1 MEAKLYNQAGDQI
14 GTIHLSDYVFGIT
27 PNQPVMHQAMV
38 RQHANARLGTHNTL
52 GRSEVR
58 GSTRKLYRQKGTGR
72 ARQGSIRAPHRRGG
86 GIAHGPHPRSYE
98 KQMPRKMRRLAVRS
112 ALSARQA
119 DEQIRF
125 VDGLDFARPRT
136 KDMIALLEAQ
146 GLDGKTLIVL
156 DAKDE
161 NISRSAS
168 NLPNVKTLLAH
179 YLNVVDLL
187 SFDNIIMPVSAV
199 EVALSYLGNG
209 DDTISV
215 EKAPPTPAP
224 AAPASSASASPA
236 PSPQSVATPAAMV
249 EPAKKT
255 DEDST
260 SPAAPSQ
267 SAATATATPA
277 EAAPKADTG
286 SASPAPSPRPTR
298 PEPPATSPTDTP
310 DEDEDEE
317 AV

>member
-98 KQMPRKMRRLAVRS
+98 KHMPRKMRRLAVRS

-125 VDGLDFARPRT
+125 VDGLEFARPRT

-146 GLDGKTLIVL
+146 GLNGKTLIVL

-209 DDTISV
+209 DDTVSV
-215 EKAPPTPAP
+215 EEAPSAPAS
-224 AAPASSASASPA
+224 AAPASTGSASTSPA
-236 PSPQSVATPAAMV
+236 ASPQSAAAPAAATV
-249 EPAKKT
+249 EPEQKT
-255 DEDST
+255 DKGST

-267 SAATATATPA
+267 SAATATTEPVQ
-277 EAAPKADTG
+277 ETG
-286 SASPAPSPRPTR
+286 EGSTRPTATR
-298 PEPPATSPTDTP
+298 RRTQKEPPATNPTDTP
-310 DEDEDEE
+310 DKDEDEE